1 MLYTIE
7 SIIDSL
13 EDTARVLEGSKSSD
27 PSAIED
33 SYPYAVG
40 YAKSGVRIAL
50 QDLQRIRK
58 DLQS

>member
-13 EDTARVLEGSKSSD
+13 EDTARVLEGSKSMD
-27 PSAIED
+27 PNAIET

-40 YAKSGVRIAL
+40 YAKSGVRNAL
-50 QDLQRIRK
+50 YDLQRIRRE
-58 DLQS
+58 LQS

>member
-7 SIIDSL
+7 NIIDSL

-27 PSAIED
+27 PSAIET

-58 DLQS
+58 SLQS